1 MPQCAPRHLRLKQQ
15 VKRSLGHQP
24 YASIHCKQKL
34 LQSAQKTPQCA
45 PSEQQ
50 AWQLSQGHPSMHSH
64 RGPCR
69 RSFRIRQ
76 RQRQRCSLQRQRQRW
91 PIAAPADRYRRLLQ
105 PRLHVMAAILH
116 RRHLL
121 ATISH
126 SAAMADGTG
135 GSRGTGDGRGW
146 MMSPSL
152 SIGIGSEKNI
162 SLQDGEVIP
171 SVQRV
176 RSGRGD
182 PTRALRA

>member
-1 MPQCAPRHLRLKQQ
+1 MPQCAPRNLRLKQQ

-105 PRLHVMAAILH
+105 PRLHVMAAILQT
-116 RRHLL
+116 RRPPPSETHGTEKKALL
-121 ATISH
+121 QGRRAKTSCRPPWR
-126 SAAMADGTG
+126 MAIR
-135 GSRGTGDGRGW
+135 RG
-146 MMSPSL
+146 
-152 SIGIGSEKNI
+152 
-162 SLQDGEVIP
+162 
-171 SVQRV
+171 
-176 RSGRGD
+176 
-182 PTRALRA
+182 

>member
-24 YASIHCKQKL
+24 YASMDCKQKL
-34 LQSAQKTPQCA
+34 LQSAQKTPQSA

-116 RRHLL
+116 GRHLM

-126 SAAMADGTG
+126 SAAIAEGHG
-135 GSRGTGDGRGW
+135 GATAAGPHPHGW
-146 MMSPSL
+146 MMSPT
-152 SIGIGSEKNI
+152 GKNI
-162 SLQDGEVIP
+162 VLEDGEVIP
-171 SVQRV
+171 FVPRA
-176 RSGRGD
+176 RSGRGN
-182 PTRALRA
+182 PTRGATRAPHRHA